1 MSHLRERQIKARQ
14 KEKKSAEKHTKK
26 LEQLAEHEKVELLLS
41 PDPKSVPSM
50 DDRMF
55 DLLQET
61 YYKHM

>member
-1 MSHLRERQIKARQ
+1 MSHRKERQIKAR
-14 KEKKSAEKHTKK
+14 KKSAEKYMAK
-26 LEQLAEHEKVELLLS
+26 LQQLAEHEKVELLLS
-41 PDPKSVPSM
+41 PDPKSVPTI